1 MFDANNEDARTFL
14 GETLMKVKRTKVK
27 WVVNLFKNLTF
38 PSSPHGRVMKNVES
52 PELENSQ
59 TSYNQSESSRKLLKS
74 SKSFENFQ
82 K

>member
-1 MFDANNEDARTFL
+1 
-14 GETLMKVKRTKVK
+14 MKVKRTKMK

-38 PSSPHGRVMKNVES
+38 PCSPHGRVMKNVES
-52 PELENSQ
+52 PGLENSQ

-82 K
+82 KSLDHNNDFSEISY